1 MVEGTTM
8 ADETANWRTRATG
21 ALSRTRVAVGMVLRR
36 RDAQAVM
43 VGIGVGYLLAYLIA
57 IGQLSFRGDAASL
70 LVVDDPLS
78 RALEPM
84 GYGTFEPVARVELPG
99 LTYLLS
105 PVNAAIGMGLGGL
118 VGLNL
123 ALTYLALTQPKAC
136 GIASSSAGAV
146 AGLPALLSGA
156 ACCGPVVF
164 LVLGIQASGVLLTAF
179 DALLPLAAILLL
191 GSLVWIGGKVDPTA
205 S

>member
-1 MVEGTTM
+1 M
-8 ADETANWRTRATG
+8 ADGTANRRGRTST

-36 RDAQAVM
+36 RDAQVVL
-43 VGIGVGYLLAYLIA
+43 VGLGAGYLVAYLIA
-57 IGQLSFRGDAASL
+57 IGQLSFRGDAVSV

-78 RALEPM
+78 RAFEPM
-84 GYGTFEPVARVELPG
+84 SYGEFEPVARLELPG

-105 PVNAAIGMGLGGL
+105 PVNAAIGVALGGL

-123 ALTYLALTQPKAC
+123 ALTYLAWTQPKAC

-164 LVLGIQASGVLLTAF
+164 LVLGIQASGVVLTAF
-179 DALLPLAAILLL
+179 DALLPLAAMLLL